1 MISSDSSEIELGFSR
16 KNGNKRER
24 FISDESFLLAQRD
37 LPFDRSLANSFG
49 ANLLLLA
56 LTFFLIYFYFGIFRF
71 YRKSTIYLKKK
82 KKRTYFNE
90 SNIIDAIA
98 TLCDFED

>member
-82 KKRTYFNE
+82 KKTNVF
-90 SNIIDAIA
+90 
-98 TLCDFED
+98 